1 MLVGLPG
8 EAVTEKNLKID
19 DIMIGSKKSKN
30 GELLELI
37 AWGRAELSRAGIEEG
52 QEECERILMKLL
64 GCARSAVYLEE
75 HELAASGVC
84 ERFRELIEKRI
95 QRIPLAYLLKEADF
109 WQETLYVDERCLIPR
124 PETEILVE
132 TVIREM
138 KTQAAKSKGCHSRPG
153 SVIPAEA
160 GIQTGVNSSGNP
172 GSGSPIKTFGD
183 DSISSF
189 SFLDIGTGSGAIAV
203 ALLRE
208 FPNAQGTLLDI
219 SAGAL
224 EVAGENLRRY
234 RLEERAKLVEGDIFN
249 FFGTRD
255 SGLGTRNEDPTR
267 GASPE
272 GRVPVFDLI
281 VSNPPYLSEKDWK
294 EIQEELK
301 FEPRKALDGGKDG
314 LDFYRRIIA
323 GAKDHLTSG
332 GLLALEVGGQAG
344 PPIPT
349 GTAQS
354 AVVRHAVKSR
364 TSSSAE
370 RARFNKNRALR
381 GLDAPSSQAETV
393 SKWLHDAGYDNIQRF
408 NDYLQVQRVVT
419 AQRNS

>member
-1 MLVGLPG
+1 M
-8 EAVTEKNLKID
+8 KID

-37 AWGRAELSRAGIEEG
+37 AWGRAELSRAGIDEA
-52 QEECERILMKLL
+52 QEECERVLIKLF
-64 GCARSAVYLEE
+64 GCSRSGIYLEE
-75 HELAASGVC
+75 HELTASGVR
-84 ERFRELIEKRI
+84 ERFLTLIEKRV
-95 QRIPLAYLLKEADF
+95 RRVPLAYLLKEADF

-132 TVIREM
+132 QVL
-138 KTQAAKSKGCHSRPG
+138 KALGK
-153 SVIPAEA
+153 
-160 GIQTGVNSSGNP
+160 
-172 GSGSPIKTFGD
+172 D
-183 DSISSF
+183 DKKNF
-189 SFLDIGTGSGAIAV
+189 SFLDIGTGSGAIAI
-203 ALLRE
+203 AILRA
-208 FPNAQGTLLDI
+208 FRNARGTLLDI
-219 SAGAL
+219 SGEAL

-419 AQRNS
+419 ARRHS